1 MKFVKSKFV
10 NVMLLCGLAT
20 VSLPVLNSHAQ
31 QPAPA
36 TAPGAASDMPATTVE
51 PADAPDAASHVA
63 ATVNNQSMTVEHDKV
78 RTSAE
83 HLYNSPAERANDDL
97 LITEVKSSLAE
108 QGISDRYPV
117 EVDCDHGTIQLSG
130 VVASADDARQA
141 QSIAMNTRGV
151 VGVKNKLT
159 WR

>member
-1 MKFVKSKFV
+1 MKFVKFKFV
-10 NVMLLCGLAT
+10 NAMLLCGLAT
-20 VSLPVLNSHAQ
+20 VSIPALNSHAQ
-31 QPAPA
+31 QGMPAD
-36 TAPGAASDMPATTVE
+36 APGAASDVPATT
-51 PADAPDAASHVA
+51 
-63 ATVNNQSMTVEHDKV
+63 TNQSMTVEHDKV

-97 LITEVKSSLAE
+97 LITEVKSSIAE
-108 QGISDRYPV
+108 RGISDRYPV

-141 QSIAMNTRGV
+141 ESIAMNTRGV

>member
-1 MKFVKSKFV
+1 MTLSKTKFIRA
-10 NVMLLCGLAT
+10 MLVCGLAIT
-20 VSLPVLNSHAQ
+20 SLFAPNAHAQ
-31 QPAPA
+31 QEMSSQ
-36 TAPGAASDMPATTVE
+36 APGAAANAPVVTT
-51 PADAPDAASHVA
+51 DSS
-63 ATVNNQSMTVEHDKV
+63 QTVEHDRV

-83 HLYNSPAERANDDL
+83 HIYNSPAERANDDL

-108 QGISDRYPV
+108 RGISDQYPV

-130 VVASADDARQA
+130 VVASANAARDAA
-141 QSIAMNTRGV
+141 VIASNTKGV